1 MFAVTS
7 RYYNIPTTTY
17 TTSDGRAITYARRR
31 MLPDPASLTPTGTH
45 LVRDGE
51 RLDHIAAAELGD
63 PELFWRIADAHRV
76 LDPAELTQPGR
87 LLLVTL
93 PAGMPY
99 GAPTTGVTGG

>member
-1 MFAVTS
+1 MFSATS
-7 RYYNIPTTTY
+7 RYHDLPTATY
-17 TTSDGRAITYARRR
+17 TMPDGRVVIYVRRR

-51 RLDHIAAAELGD
+51 RLDHVAAAELGD
-63 PELFWRIADAHRV
+63 PELFWRIADAQRV
-76 LDPAELTQPGR
+76 LDPAEPARPGR

-93 PAGMPY
+93 PAGMPF